1 MSDTEPLPA
10 LAQRLRS
17 DLPLFVLID
26 PLLGDLLPS
35 DEITANLDRQALEA
49 IRSRVWL
56 RPVHGID
63 LHEDLTLDSAYA
75 PYLVELQGVDD
86 PLVLQTFELA
96 WAECQEAHEEGLA
109 GSGTATRKVGGWLQT
124 SLSGPALA
132 QVLSQWMRLDTAA
145 RTGARYLRL
154 GDNRVL
160 DLLTHVVGEGALV
173 RRLGRVTQWSYFNP
187 LGHWRQLRSADD
199 DDQPARPIRLN
210 AAQWEQ
216 MALGAMLHPAV
227 AQAHG
232 QRAMDAGAIPP
243 APQVVDYAG
252 ALAAAA
258 HWQPTPRKL
267 PRELAESLLSEADHV
282 SAVALSLLHGDWTAS
297 ADAIDVM
304 RQAHQDN
311 QQVTALR
318 YCSAEIH
325 ARLLAGQRRA
335 ANAYHDKPLDKNQ
348 IQRSRT

>member
-1 MSDTEPLPA
+1 MSNTEPLSA
-10 LAQRLRS
+10 LARYLRS

-26 PLLGDLLPS
+26 PLLGDLLPC

-86 PLVLQTFELA
+86 PWVLKTLEHA
-96 WAECQEAHEEGLA
+96 WAECQEAYEEGLA
-109 GSGTATRKVGGWLQT
+109 GSGTVTRKVGGWLHT

-187 LGHWRQLRSADD
+187 LGYWRQLHSADG
-199 DDQPARPIRLN
+199 DDQPARPIRLSS
-210 AAQWEQ
+210 AQWEL

-232 QRAMDAGAIPP
+232 QRAMDTGVMPP

-252 ALAAAA
+252 ALAAAS

-267 PRELAESLLSEADHV
+267 PRELVESLISEADHV

-297 ADAIDVM
+297 ADAIEVL

-311 QQVTALR
+311 QQATALR
-318 YCSAEIH
+318 YCSADLH
-325 ARLLAGQRRA
+325 ARLLAGQRRT
-335 ANAYHDKPLDKNQ
+335 ANAYHGKPSDKNQ
-348 IQRSRT
+348 IQRSGT